1 MNWGLIALGGKTG
14 SVERLSAQL
23 ERYLCDDPLSLVVG
37 VDGGCTLLERLSITP
52 DIILGDFDSIGDLD
66 MYRERWPN
74 AAVKTFPVDKDYT
87 DAELAFEVMD
97 AHDIDRIMIIGGF
110 GGRADHMVSVLHM
123 LLSAS
128 NRVMIDEQN
137 YVEKIQA
144 PYKRV
149 VEKNEKQRE
158 YVSLIPTGGRFTGI
172 TLSGFKYPLNDAVID
187 FAQTVGISNEVVD
200 TIGTIEIESGEGYL
214 ILSSD

>member
-1 MNWGLIALGGKTG
+1 MGGKTG
-14 SVERLSAQL
+14 SVEGLSAQIK
-23 ERYLCDDPLSLVVG
+23 RYLCDEPLSHVIG
-37 VDGGCTLLERLSITP
+37 VDGGCALLERLAITP
-52 DIILGDFDSIGDLD
+52 DIILGDFDSIGNLET
-66 MYRERWPN
+66 YRERWPN
-74 AAVKTFPVDKDYT
+74 AVVKTFPVNKDYT

-97 AHDIDRIMIIGGF
+97 EHDVDRIMIIGGF

-137 YVEKIQA
+137 YVEKIMT

-158 YVSLIPTGGRFTGI
+158 YVSLIPTGDKLKGI
-172 TLSGFKYPLNDAVID
+172 TLSGFKYPLNDAVIG
-187 FAQTVGISNEVVD
+187 FAQTIGISNEVID
-200 TIGTIEIESGEGYL
+200 DFGTIEIESGEGYL